1 MVKLPQMQREEIER
15 VIGRQRVC
23 RIAFGG
29 DKYPYIA
36 LFQYAYINGTLY
48 FHFTS
53 YGKKVDLLE
62 KNARVC
68 VEIEEFRPD
77 LSEYRF
83 VVLMG
88 TLVRVAEPQERAVA
102 IRRMAEAGKEGLS
115 PNFLAAH
122 GFRREEG
129 WSSFIPE
136 KPLTIMKLTDVAE
149 VVALKSP

>member
-1 MVKLPQMQREEIER
+1 MQREEIER
-15 VIGRQRVC
+15 VIDRQRLC
-23 RIAFGG
+23 RIAFRG
-29 DKYPYIA
+29 DKYPYVA
-36 LFQYAYINGTLY
+36 PFQYAYVNGTLY

-53 YGKKVDLLE
+53 YGKKMDLL
-62 KNARVC
+62 KKAPRVC

-88 TLVRVAEPQERAVA
+88 TLERVAEPQERALA

-129 WSSFIPE
+129 WSSLTPE
-136 KPLTIMKLTDVAE
+136 KPLTIMKLADVAE

>member
-1 MVKLPQMQREEIER
+1 MQREEIER
-15 VIGRQRVC
+15 VIDRQRLC
-23 RIAFGG
+23 RIAFRG
-29 DKYPYIA
+29 DKYPYVA
-36 LFQYAYINGTLY
+36 PFQYAYVNGTLY

-53 YGKKVDLLE
+53 YGKKMDLLE
-62 KNARVC
+62 KDPRVC

-88 TLVRVAEPQERAVA
+88 TLERVAEPHERALA

-129 WSSFIPE
+129 WSSLTPE

-149 VVALKSP
+149 VAALKSP